1 MSGET
6 GPAIVV
12 IAGPTASGK
21 SGLAMAIAERLG
33 GEIVNA
39 DSVAV
44 YRGFDIGSAKPSLTD
59 RARLPHHLVD
69 SRDPTDTWSAADF
82 VRDADEAIAA
92 IAARGRLPIVV
103 GGTGLY
109 LRSLLHGLAAGGA
122 AQPELRAALTAEI
135 EAVGI
140 EALYARL
147 RERDPAAAAAM
158 HHRDTVR
165 IIRALEVIEVT
176 GRKRSEQNAEHGL
189 QEERYRHLS
198 LMVAGPRDELHRR
211 IGLRTRAMV
220 EAGLVQEV
228 RALLASG
235 IPTTAQ
241 PFGAIGYRHVL
252 ELLDGRLGEADWVET
267 LARDTRHFARRQ
279 LTWFRKHRD
288 SRWLPFDGGG
298 AASDIAAAVQEWWQR
313 GGVGPGFATEHDVV
327 GAPSLAGR
335 GRRG

>member
-1 MSGET
+1 MSGESR
-6 GPAIVV
+6 PAIVV

-21 SGLAMAIAERLG
+21 SGLAMAIAEQLG
-33 GEIVNA
+33 GEVVNA

-44 YRGFDIGSAKPSLTD
+44 YRGFDIGSAKPSLAD

-69 SRDPTDTWSAADF
+69 ARDPIDTWSAADF
-82 VRDADEAIAA
+82 VRDADAAIAA
-92 IAARGRLPIVV
+92 ISARGRLPIVV

-140 EALYARL
+140 ETLYARL
-147 RERDPAAAAAM
+147 RERDPEAAAAM
-158 HHRDTVR
+158 HHRDTIR

-198 LMVAGPRDELHRR
+198 RVVAGPRDELHRR

-228 RALLASG
+228 QSLLASG

-252 ELLDGRLGEADWVET
+252 ELLDGRLAEADWVET

-279 LTWFRKHRD
+279 FTWFRKHRD

-298 AASDIAAAVQEWWQR
+298 ATSDVATAVKAWWQE

-327 GAPSLAGR
+327 GGPSLAGR

>member
-21 SGLAMAIAERLG
+21 SALAMAIAEQLG

-44 YRGFDIGSAKPSLTD
+44 YRGFDIGSAKPSLAD

-69 SRDPTDTWSAADF
+69 ARDPSDTWSAADF
-82 VRDADEAIAA
+82 VRDADEAIVA

-109 LRSLLHGLAAGGA
+109 LRSLLHGLADGVA

-140 EALYARL
+140 ETLYARL
-147 RERDPAAAAAM
+147 SDRDPEAAATM

-176 GRKRSEQNAEHGL
+176 GRKRSEQHAEHGL

-198 LMVAGPRDELHRR
+198 LVVAGPRDDLHRR
-211 IGLRTRAMV
+211 IGLRTQAMI

-228 RALLASG
+228 EALLASG
-235 IPTTAQ
+235 IPPTVR

-252 ELLDGRLGEADWVET
+252 ELLDGRLDEADWVET

-279 LTWFRKHRD
+279 FTWFRKHRGI
-288 SRWLPFDGGG
+288 RWLPFDGGG
-298 AASDIAAAVQEWWQR
+298 ASNDIAASVEDWWQR
-313 GGVGPGFATEHDVV
+313 GGGGPGFASESEVV